1 MLLITCPHCGPR
13 EESEFTCGGEAHIA
27 RPLAENSLTDA
38 EFADY
43 LFLRDNPK
51 GMFLER
57 WRHAAGCR
65 RWFNMARDTVSHEI
79 VEIYPMGSLPASK
92 TGKAAHADSWRR
104 ATPAEAAAQP
114 VKKTAAKAA
123 GKKTAKAATKTAAKT
138 AAKTG
143 ASSRAK
149 KS

>member
-13 EESEFTCGGEAHIA
+13 EESEFSCGGEAHIA

-51 GMFLER
+51 GVFLER

-65 RWFNMARDTVSHEI
+65 RWFNVVRDTVTHEI
-79 VEIYPMGSLPASK
+79 IEVYAMGSLPSSK
-92 TGKAAHADSWRR
+92 PGKAAHKDSWRR
-104 ATPAEAAAQP
+104 NTAAEAAAKP
-114 VKKTAAKAA
+114 AKAA
-123 GKKTAKAATKTAAKT
+123 RGKRS
-138 AAKTG
+138 
-143 ASSRAK
+143 AS
-149 KS
+149 